1 VPNLMKDLPQSS
13 EKEFLLRLQRLMLFR
28 VIIACL
34 FMGAFISLHI
44 KESKNLFGT
53 VQLYQYG
60 LISAIFVLTFIYA
73 LSIKYSKR
81 LYLIAYIQVIVD
93 TVLITILIFITGGIE
108 SVFTFLYPINIIGA
122 TLILYR
128 KGGMVIASL
137 SGILYGILMDLHYYG
152 ILHPLE
158 TSLRH
163 PIDYQSSNTF
173 FYMITVNICAFFL
186 MALLTAYPVE
196 QSRKRSKELKDKEED
211 LIRLEALNDIIIN
224 NVSFGIIS
232 LDKKDRILLF
242 NPEAERI
249 FKVKAKDIVGKS
261 LSMAIPSLWE
271 ILSSELS
278 DGSFSEMRYKDIT
291 FNGKGGI
298 KRYLRFYSSQLNL
311 PHPYDMGKV
320 LFIQDITEQKKI
332 EEDIKKVREL
342 AIVGELAAG
351 IAHEIRNPL
360 ASISG
365 SIQMLNRHIRDSDIQ
380 KRLMSII
387 LREIKR
393 LNSMI
398 EDFLVFSR
406 PKRLRIKKFYLNELI
421 EEAISLFKSSDRW
434 NQDIKIRKELD
445 QDILIESDPD
455 QIKQIFW
462 NLFLNAAD
470 AMPDGGTLTISIK
483 RLNSG
488 PTSMVQIEIKD
499 TGKGFSD
506 KALSN
511 LFVPFFTTKKG
522 GSGLGLAMVKR
533 IVTNLK
539 GIIEGGNRPGGG
551 AYVKVCIPISINSFK
566 KA

>member
-1 VPNLMKDLPQSS
+1 MPNFMKDLFQSS

-34 FMGAFISLHI
+34 FMGAFISLRI
-44 KESKNLFGT
+44 KESKSFFEP

-73 LSIKYSKR
+73 LSLKYSKR
-81 LYLIAYIQVIVD
+81 LYLIAYIQLIID

-108 SVFTFLYPINIIGA
+108 SIFTCLYPINIIGA
-122 TLILYR
+122 TLVLYR

-137 SGILYGILMDLHYYG
+137 SGILYGLLMDLHYYG

-158 TSLRH
+158 TSLKY

-186 MALLTAYPVE
+186 IGLLTAYPVE

-211 LIRLEALNDIIIN
+211 LIRLDALNKIIIN

-232 LDKKDRILLF
+232 IDKKDRILLF

-249 FKVKAKDIVGKS
+249 FKVKAKDIVGKN
-261 LSMAIPSLWE
+261 LSIAIPSLWE
-271 ILSSELS
+271 ILSKKLS
-278 DGSFSEMRYKDIT
+278 DESRSDIRYRDII

-311 PHPYDMGKV
+311 PHPYEMGKV
-320 LFIQDITEQKKI
+320 LFIQDITGQKRI
-332 EEDIKKVREL
+332 EEDLKKVREL
-342 AIVGELAAG
+342 AIIGELAAG

-398 EDFLVFSR
+398 EDFLIFSR

-421 EEAISLFKSSDRW
+421 EEAVSLFKSSDRW
-434 NQDIKIRKELD
+434 NQDIKIRKEMD
-445 QDILIESDPD
+445 QDILMESDPD

-462 NLFLNAAD
+462 NLFLNASD
-470 AMPDGGTLTISIK
+470 AMPDGGSLTISIR

-488 PTSMVQIEIKD
+488 PLPMVQIEIKD

-522 GSGLGLAMVKR
+522 GSGLGLAIVKR

-539 GIIEGGNRPGGG
+539 GTIEGGNRPGGG
-551 AYVKVCIPISINSFK
+551 AYVRVCLPISIK
-566 KA
+566 EL

>member
-1 VPNLMKDLPQSS
+1 
-13 EKEFLLRLQRLMLFR
+13 
-28 VIIACL
+28 
-34 FMGAFISLHI
+34 
-44 KESKNLFGT
+44 
-53 VQLYQYG
+53 
-60 LISAIFVLTFIYA
+60 
-73 LSIKYSKR
+73 
-81 LYLIAYIQVIVD
+81 
-93 TVLITILIFITGGIE
+93 
-108 SVFTFLYPINIIGA
+108 
-122 TLILYR
+122 
-128 KGGMVIASL
+128 
-137 SGILYGILMDLHYYG
+137 
-152 ILHPLE
+152 
-158 TSLRH
+158 
-163 PIDYQSSNTF
+163 
-173 FYMITVNICAFFL
+173 MITVNICAFFL

-434 NQDIKIRKELD
+434 NQDIKIKKELD